1 MEHSTTTTTALTTT
15 TVATAIAVAIAVAVA
30 IGAVLTWTVVPPA
43 MRVSAALLMSG
54 IVFGSFSPPALS
66 LVANS
71 GEGMWIRARIAVAS
85 AINLVLLAMWREQ
98 DVVGRGQRSDGT
110 KTMAGGGDGDGGDGF
125 ARSVLEWTRGLPT
138 KLAASAGEAVKK
150 PIVVRRG
157 GVVTS
162 SDGGDPD
169 RDKILAESRARMLRA
184 SARDAAMKQLQMQ
197 RDAASSAGSRLL
209 LMPLVLGAAA
219 IVPIVMASRLMTK
232 GDAEGFDGEE
242 QITRQNVVKALA
254 KALAISTVGI
264 ALVAWSISRGGFVAA
279 WVCSIAV
286 LLIAI

>member
-1 MEHSTTTTTALTTT
+1 MDYTKQEQIVLDF
-15 TVATAIAVAIAVAVA
+15 
-30 IGAVLTWTVVPPA
+30 IGAYRDSWPADMAAALKPLAEDAYYQIVVPT
-43 MRVSAALLMSG
+43 
-54 IVFGSFSPPALS
+54 IPP
-66 LVANS
+66 VH
-71 GEGMWIRARIAVAS
+71 G
-85 AINLVLLAMWREQ
+85 
-98 DVVGRGQRSDGT
+98 
-110 KTMAGGGDGDGGDGF
+110 
-125 ARSVLEWTRGLPT
+125 
-138 KLAASAGEAVKK
+138 
-150 PIVVRRG
+150 
-157 GVVTS
+157 
-162 SDGGDPD
+162 

-209 LMPLVLGAAA
+209 IMPLVLGAAA

-242 QITRQNVVKALA
+242 QITRQHVVKALA